1 MSSRRDEI
9 IDLAKQLFARNAACR
24 RRRCATSQRSQG
36 SCRAAST
43 ATSRAKRH
51 SRTRS
56 CTTSSCALVDEFR
69 AVEAT
74 SDNALERLR
83 ALLRV
88 TIRAIE
94 TDPAALSIYRRDY
107 QYLVSLPR
115 FAYLY
120 ELHIEIRTIWLA
132 AIEVAMAEGYL
143 RNDVDPVVF
152 YRWVRDALTFTPRW
166 HRAGEQPTVDQLTT
180 FAERVFLDGM
190 ALKPRG
196 D

>member
-9 IDLAKQLFARNAACR
+9 IELAKQLFAERGVQE
-24 RRRCATSQRSQG
+24 TSMRDLAEVAG
-36 SCRAAST
+36 ILP
-43 ATSRAKRH
+43 
-51 SRTRS
+51 
-56 CTTSSCALVDEFR
+56 SSLYSHFKSKEALADEILHDFLRALVDEFR

>member
-9 IDLAKQLFARNAACR
+9 IDLAKQLFAERGVQE
-24 RRRCATSQRSQG
+24 TSMRDLAEVAG
-36 SCRAAST
+36 ILP
-43 ATSRAKRH
+43 
-51 SRTRS
+51 
-56 CTTSSCALVDEFR
+56 SSLYSHFKSKEALADEILHDFLRALVDEFR